1 LSDRERTMTTSD
13 IAAGPS
19 ADEDAPVR
27 RDDGGRHDGE
37 GRPDSEATLQA
48 RAEPATT
55 PLFSDEQS
63 ADFDRRWRDIQTSF
77 VDEPRG
83 AVEGADEL
91 VAELMQQLATG
102 FAKTREQLERQW
114 GQGDDVSTEDLRLAL
129 TRYRSFFHRLLS
141 T

>member
-1 LSDRERTMTTSD
+1 MTTSD
-13 IAAGPS
+13 IAAGRS
-19 ADEDAPVR
+19 ADEDAR
-27 RDDGGRHDGE
+27 MSRDDDGRHDGE
-37 GRPDSEATLQA
+37 GRPDSEATLRAQ
-48 RAEPATT
+48 AEPATT
-55 PLFSDEQS
+55 PLFSDKQS

-77 VDEPRG
+77 VDDPRG

-102 FAKTREQLERQW
+102 FSQTREQLERQW
-114 GQGDDVSTEDLRLAL
+114 GKGDDVSTEDLRLAL